1 MEALMAIRVIIE
13 REIEPGNEIKFLQI
27 LIQLRGRAIQ
37 EKGYISGETL
47 RALDDPNKY
56 IIVSTWNNV
65 EDWKSWEN
73 SPKRKEIEKELDRFL
88 RGQSKSN
95 IYIYI

>member
-13 REIEPGNEIKFLQI
+13 REIEPGNEIKFLQM
-27 LIQLRGRAIQ
+27 LIQLRGRAMQ

-88 RGQSKSN
+88 RGQSKSS

>member
-1 MEALMAIRVIIE
+1 MAIRVIIE

-27 LIQLRGRAIQ
+27 LIQLRGRAMQ

-73 SPKRKEIEKELDRFL
+73 SPKRKEIEKELGRFL

-95 IYIYI
+95 IYIYL